1 MEPVDLPVLQYLSIT
16 FSPIL
21 FLISAPK
28 LEKLSLEYIFKE
40 TGLTALSDNASF
52 ASLRHLVLAGS
63 ALACFVNKPHFFATY
78 PHLTTLTFLRCS
90 DDEIILLNLLQN
102 HTDGHPISSIKHGPS
117 DIILPHLREL
127 TISNMKNWPLVQSI
141 LAERIAKGCKTIS
154 RVCVPSGD
162 ATGAILH
169 HLKTWLSAQE
179 IELEVFDCNIPCP
192 QFPYGEGEQ
201 EWQHEAERFD
211 HFEEEMRAREMTQP
225 DDLYDMNSDSD
236 QWSGET
242 TDESDDDPFWYSD

>member
-1 MEPVDLPVLQYLSIT
+1 LSIT
-16 FSPIL
+16 VSPIL

-28 LEKLSLEYIFKE
+28 LEKLSLEHIFKE

-52 ASLRHLVLAGS
+52 VSLRHLVLASCGI
-63 ALACFVNKPHFFATY
+63 LACFVNKPHFFATY

-90 DDEIILLNLLQN
+90 DDESSLLNLLQN

-117 DIILPHLREL
+117 DIILPLLHEL

-141 LAERIAKGCKTIS
+141 LAERIAKGCKTVS

-162 ATGAILH
+162 ATRAILH
-169 HLKTWLSAQE
+169 HLKTWLSTQE

-192 QFPYGEGEQ
+192 QFSYGEGEQ

-211 HFEEEMRAREMTQP
+211 QFVLEVRARQMTQP

-242 TDESDDDPFWYSD
+242 SALRFCFLTS